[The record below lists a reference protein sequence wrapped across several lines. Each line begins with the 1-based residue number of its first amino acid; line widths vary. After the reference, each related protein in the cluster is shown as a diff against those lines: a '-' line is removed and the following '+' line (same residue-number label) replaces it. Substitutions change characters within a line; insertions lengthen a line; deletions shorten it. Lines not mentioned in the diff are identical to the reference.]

1 MREDLLAILESLGRV
16 EQTVR
21 EIGHRTM
28 ALLFQDVRN
37 ARERRRLLRQ
47 VDAHIRGDCVCQLL
61 GELERELADVEEN
74 RPEEGRRHRPRMHD
88 DLGQDPLRLGSPSDM
103 GNMARR
109 ERARWQQDEPAMA

>member
-1 MREDLLAILESLGRV
+1 MNDDLLAILESLGRV

-61 GELERELADVEEN
+61 GELERELADVEED
-74 RPEEGRRHRPRMHD
+74 RPEERRRHRLRVHD
-88 DLGQDPLRLGSPSDM
+88 DVEQERLRLGSPSDA
-103 GNMARR
+103 GHTARR
-109 ERARWQQDEPAMA
+109 ERARWEDEPATA